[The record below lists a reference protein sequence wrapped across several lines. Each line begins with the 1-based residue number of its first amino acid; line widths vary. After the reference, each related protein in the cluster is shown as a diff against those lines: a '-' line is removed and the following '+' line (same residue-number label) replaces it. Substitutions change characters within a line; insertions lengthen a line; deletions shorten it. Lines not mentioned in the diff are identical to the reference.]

1 MLISADELEVFDEL
15 ISEDDDST
23 RFRLEELSFDED
35 DSTSFTLDE
44 LSDDDDSAGFTL
56 EELISDE
63 DDFALLLLDS
73 TGLSE
78 LDDSSGVFEL
88 DDSFTFTELEEFSIL
103 VELEEASVELDD
115 STFLELEDF
124 SSLALLLEIASSF
137 SLDEEISVSMPV
149 SSFLEGPL
157 ELSSPQAT
165 KPTTVAQNPKAIR
178 PLVKDFFIKF
188 SSRSRVRISI

>member
-1 MLISADELEVFDEL
+1 MTRLLELLSALLDKIV
-15 ISEDDDST
+15 SEDD
-23 RFRLEELSFDED
+23 ED
-35 DSTSFTLDE
+35 WTILDE
-44 LSDDDDSAGFTL
+44 LF
-56 EELISDE
+56 SDE
-63 DDFALLLLDS
+63 DVSTGFVSLLLDS

-78 LDDSSGVFEL
+78 LEELSILVELEESSFFFEL
-88 DDSFTFTELEEFSIL
+88 DDSTFLELEDTSFLLLLDSTLPELEDSLFL

-137 SLDEEISVSMPV
+137 SLDEDTSVSMPV

-165 KPTTVAQNPKAIR
+165 KPSASIAPKAKNS
-178 PLVKDFFIKF
+178 L
-188 SSRSRVRISI
+188 